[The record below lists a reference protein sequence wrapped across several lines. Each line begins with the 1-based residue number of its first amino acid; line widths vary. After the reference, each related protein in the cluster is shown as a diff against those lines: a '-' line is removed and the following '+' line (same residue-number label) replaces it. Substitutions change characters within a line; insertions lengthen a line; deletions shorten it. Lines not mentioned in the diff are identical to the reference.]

1 MHRSE
6 IYIMETERKMNIY
19 THSGIFGSVVILVFT
34 EQMGL
39 TSTVLNLKNNTNVNK
54 KMGSQ
59 WHRT

>member
-1 MHRSE
+1 
-6 IYIMETERKMNIY
+6 METERKMNIY